1 MKKEQMKEIMREE
14 MQVADDKI
22 YDDVIAKMESCFGKL
37 KKSDINIPLIKEIG
51 DMSFEET
58 VDKIIEK
65 WANNEN
71 TDHAVKQLLVK
82 QFVALPQHYSY
93 VYALFSSREQSSEY
107 TKPKKNYHEIIMG
120 YFNTEHI
127 DRVDLEKLLDF
138 ENLTMT
144 EQIETDIKKQLVD
157 AGYSKE
163 EAQKFIREFIRF
175 VKNRS
180 GSGEITW
187 EDFINKLKDLED
199 WFAESDFGIRVQ
211 RFSKETYWE
220 VFFNHFDIETYEKG
234 KSRLTFNHIYYF
246 EAENEKARETL
257 DDYGVYGD
265 VPMEKMLSVIAKKW
279 TELSDEN
286 KDAVISAIATI
297 TTTTQYV
304 DRSRMVITNES
315 IERITM
321 SNADLVPQMG
331 LRDYT
336 ITFTNGEK
344 VCLRF

>member
-82 QFVALPQHYSY
+82 KFVALPQHYSY

-180 GSGEITW
+180 ESGEITW

-246 EAENEKARETL
+246 KAENEKARETL

>member
-1 MKKEQMKEIMREE
+1 MR
-14 MQVADDKI
+14 
-22 YDDVIAKMESCFGKL
+22 
-37 KKSDINIPLIKEIG
+37 
-51 DMSFEET
+51 
-58 VDKIIEK
+58 
-65 WANNEN
+65 
-71 TDHAVKQLLVK
+71 KQ
-82 QFVALPQHYSY
+82 AY
-93 VYALFSSREQSSEY
+93 
-107 TKPKKNYHEIIMG
+107 EIIIR

-127 DRVDLEKLLDF
+127 GRVDLEKSLDF

-157 AGYSKE
+157 AGYNKE
-163 EAQKFIREFIRF
+163 ETQNSIREFIRF
-175 VKNRS
+175 VKDRS

-187 EDFINKLKDLED
+187 EDFIKKLKDLED

-220 VFFNHFDIETYEKG
+220 VFFNHFDIETYENG
-234 KSRLTFNHIYYF
+234 KSKLTFNDIYYF
-246 EAENEKARETL
+246 ETENEKAWEKL
-257 DDYGVYGD
+257 DKYGFDGEI
-265 VPMEKMLSVIAKKW
+265 PMEELLSVIAKKW
-279 TELSDEN
+279 TELSDED
-286 KDAVISAIATI
+286 KDEVISAIATI

-336 ITFTNGEK
+336 ITFTNGEM

>member
-1 MKKEQMKEIMREE
+1 M
-14 MQVADDKI
+14 
-22 YDDVIAKMESCFGKL
+22 
-37 KKSDINIPLIKEIG
+37 
-51 DMSFEET
+51 
-58 VDKIIEK
+58 
-65 WANNEN
+65 
-71 TDHAVKQLLVK
+71 
-82 QFVALPQHYSY
+82 
-93 VYALFSSREQSSEY
+93 
-107 TKPKKNYHEIIMG
+107 
-120 YFNTEHI
+120 
-127 DRVDLEKLLDF
+127 
-138 ENLTMT
+138 
-144 EQIETDIKKQLVD
+144 
-157 AGYSKE
+157 
-163 EAQKFIREFIRF
+163 
-175 VKNRS
+175 
-180 GSGEITW
+180 
-187 EDFINKLKDLED
+187 
-199 WFAESDFGIRVQ
+199 
-211 RFSKETYWE
+211 
-220 VFFNHFDIETYEKG
+220 FFNHFDIETYEKG

-257 DDYGVYGD
+257 DDYGVDGD